1 MMPDF
6 LPSFHSLQGQYNSR
20 QITTGRN
27 RSIAPGIWNNITQ
40 NAKSIEQQVRFNV
53 GVATHWSS
61 MRSFENR
68 YTEQETVRG
77 LTARGD
83 NHTHHDDKIRIY
95 DQN

>member
-53 GVATHWSS
+53 GVATH
-61 MRSFENR
+61 
-68 YTEQETVRG
+68 G
-77 LTARGD
+77 ARCAALKTD
-83 NHTHHDDKIRIY
+83 I
-95 DQN
+95 QNKNLSEV

>member
-61 MRSFENR
+61 CAALKTDILNKNLSE
-68 YTEQETVRG
+68 V
-77 LTARGD
+77 
-83 NHTHHDDKIRIY
+83 
-95 DQN
+95 